1 MIPPDELQSNLET
14 AVSGSGV
21 SVGIAIG
28 SAFNFRP
35 TALKIPQRP
44 VAVVDQ
50 ETEMQRF
57 YDARITARDELSQLQ
72 IKTADRAGHS
82 MAAIFEGHTVLL
94 YDPMLEDAIR
104 ARVASG
110 RIIEAA
116 LQDAVENLAQALRA
130 LDDRILS
137 ARAADMEDIGKRLL
151 RLLLNVA
158 DTSLEALV
166 SPSII
171 VTHDLS
177 PSDTANLDPGLVLG
191 ICLSAGSITSH
202 AAILARTMNI
212 PAVFGLG
219 RASIE
224 SVING
229 QPIAMDGS
237 TGRVYI
243 NPTEK
248 TLAYFKAEQ
257 ERITARRIDIRQSAE
272 RECYTA
278 DGVHIAVIA
287 NIGDLESAEQSVA
300 LGAEGIGL
308 LRTEF
313 LFMNAP
319 TPPSEEQQITT
330 YRAIFEAMEGR
341 PVTIRTLDLGGDKP
355 PRFMVFPR
363 ENNPYLG
370 WRGIRVSLDNPDLF
384 KTQLRAILRAA
395 LGFNVQLMYPMIE
408 SITTLRLA
416 NQLFA
421 EVRAELDAEG
431 IEYPRGL
438 PTGTMIETPAA
449 AIQIDAI
456 ARETEFFSI
465 GTNDLTQYTLAVDR
479 DGESVT
485 SYFRPLTP
493 AILWLIDRVIETANR
508 FSRPVTLC
516 GELASIPTA
525 IPVLLGL
532 GLERF
537 SVVPPAVPQTKW
549 IISHFSIDEART
561 IARRALAMPTDSDI
575 EGYVNDELR
584 KRGLV

>member
-1 MIPPDELQSNLET
+1 MIPPDSQPTIHEN
-14 AVSGSGV
+14 AISGSGV

-28 SAFNFRP
+28 TAFYYRP
-35 TALKIPQRP
+35 LALKIPQRP
-44 VAVVDQ
+44 VALVDYDS
-50 ETEMQRF
+50 EMQRF
-57 YDARITARDELSQLQ
+57 TDARLRARDELTQLQ
-72 IKTADRAGHS
+72 IKTADRAGHG
-82 MAAIFEGHTVLL
+82 MAEIFEGHNVLL
-94 YDPMLEDAIR
+94 YDPMLEDAVR

-116 LQDAVENLAQALRA
+116 LQDAVDSLAHSLRA
-130 LDDRILS
+130 LEDRVLS
-137 ARAADMEDIGKRLL
+137 ARAADIQDVGNRLL
-151 RLLLNVA
+151 RLLLNVE

-177 PSDTANLDPGLVLG
+177 PSDTANLDPALVLG
-191 ICLSAGSITSH
+191 VCLSAGSITSH

-219 RASIE
+219 RAPVEAIK
-224 SVING
+224 NG
-229 QPIAMDGS
+229 QIIALDGS

-243 NPTEK
+243 NPTE
-248 TLAYFKAEQ
+248 TTIAFFKAEQ
-257 ERITARRIDIRQSAE
+257 ERITVRRIDIRQSAE
-272 RECYTA
+272 RECYTT
-278 DGVHIAVIA
+278 DGKHIAVLA
-287 NIGDLESAEQSVA
+287 NIGDLESAEQAVA
-300 LGAEGIGL
+300 MGAEGIGL

-313 LFMNAP
+313 LFMNAQ
-319 TPPSEEQQITT
+319 TPPSEEQQVET
-330 YRAIFEAMEGR
+330 YRAIFAALGGR
-341 PVTIRTLDLGGDKP
+341 PITIRTLDLGGDKP

-395 LGFNVQLMYPMIE
+395 VGFNVQVMYPMVE

-421 EVRAELDAEG
+421 EVRAELNAAG

-456 ARETEFFSI
+456 ANETEFFSI

-485 SYFRPLTP
+485 AYFRPLTP
-493 AILWLIDRVIETANR
+493 AILWLIDRVIETGKK
-508 FSRPVTLC
+508 FTRPVTLC

-525 IPVLLGL
+525 IPLLLGL

-537 SVVPPAVPQTKW
+537 SVVPPAVAQTKW
-549 IISHFSIDEART
+549 IISHFSVEEARI
-561 IARRALAMPTDSDI
+561 IARRALAMPTAADI
-575 EGYVNDELR
+575 ESYINEELR
-584 KRGLV
+584 KRGLI

>member
-28 SAFNFRP
+28 TAFNFRP
-35 TALKIPQRP
+35 MALKIPQRP

-57 YDARITARDELSQLQ
+57 YDARIIARDELSQLQ

-158 DTSLEALV
+158 DTSLEALI
-166 SPSII
+166 SPAII

-237 TGRVYI
+237 TGHVYI

-395 LGFNVQLMYPMIE
+395 LGFNVQVMYPMIE

-479 DGESVT
+479 DGDTVT

-493 AILWLIDRVIETANR
+493 AILWLIDRVIETANK
-508 FSRPVTLC
+508 FARPVTLC
-516 GELASIPTA
+516 GELASIPAA

-561 IARRALAMPTDSDI
+561 IARRALAMPTASDI